1 MRVGTYKSGQV
12 YSLCM
17 EIALRQTMVLKRTP
31 TIEKPAATWHRRG
44 VAMGGASRLQD
55 ARAMIINQLDFFI
68 ADYLSVNPKA
78 RPVTTYPLPPERRL
92 DIQATWR

>member
-1 MRVGTYKSGQV
+1 
-12 YSLCM
+12 
-17 EIALRQTMVLKRTP
+17 
-31 TIEKPAATWHRRG
+31 
-44 VAMGGASRLQD
+44 MGGASRLQD